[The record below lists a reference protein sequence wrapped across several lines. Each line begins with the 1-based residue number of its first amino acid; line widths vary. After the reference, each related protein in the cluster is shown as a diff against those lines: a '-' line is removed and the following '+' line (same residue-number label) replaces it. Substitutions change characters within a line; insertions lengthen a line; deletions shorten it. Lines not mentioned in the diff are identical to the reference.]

1 MHINCY
7 TNAYLMIPASFC
19 VFSLP
24 NKKLIARFSELNSD
38 SNELKEEVEIV
49 QKRVEENDRLLKVG

>member
-1 MHINCY
+1 M
-7 TNAYLMIPASFC
+7 F
-19 VFSLP
+19 FSIP

>member
-1 MHINCY
+1 MLYKCLFNKTCKLLCFFL
-7 TNAYLMIPASFC
+7 YLI
-19 VFSLP
+19 
-24 NKKLIARFSELNSD
+24 KKLIARFSELNSD

>member
-1 MHINCY
+1 M
-7 TNAYLMIPASFC
+7 L
-19 VFSLP
+19 FSIP